1 MDQERADYTDDESV
15 RRERLRRP
23 WTLLQIVILVIAIG
37 VAVPVVGI
45 LVLGGLMVLTWEG
58 R

>member
-1 MDQERADYTDDESV
+1 MDQERADYTDYESV
-15 RRERLRRP
+15 RRERPQRT

-37 VAVPVVGI
+37 VAIPVVGI
-45 LVLGGLMVLTWEG
+45 LILGGLMLLTWEG

>member
-1 MDQERADYTDDESV
+1 MDQERADYTDYESV
-15 RRERLRRP
+15 RRERPRRP
-23 WTLLQIVILVIAIG
+23 WTLLHIVILVIAIG

>member
-1 MDQERADYTDDESV
+1 MDQERADYADYESI
-15 RRERLRRP
+15 RRERPRRP